1 MTGRAQSSALTPW
14 AGLFLGAAAWFA
26 HHQIG
31 SDANIWNCHAAGG
44 AFVVGVGVA
53 CGLVALGGG
62 VVSWMAQVPQDGDGR
77 QNRVFARIVGMTA
90 AGIFLL
96 AIAFQTLAG
105 VLVPACHR

>member
-44 AFVVGVGVA
+44 ALVVGVGVA
-53 CGLVALGGG
+53 CGLVTLGGG
-62 VVSWMAQVPQDGDGR
+62 VVSWMAQVQHGDGR

>member
-1 MTGRAQSSALTPW
+1 MTGRLQASALTPW

-26 HHQIG
+26 HQQIG
-31 SDANIWNCHAAGG
+31 SAANIWNCRAAGG
-44 AFVVGVGVA
+44 AFIVGVGLV

-62 VVSWMAQVPQDGDGR
+62 LVSWMAHVPQDDEAR
-77 QNRVFARIVGMTA
+77 QNRNFARIVGMTG
-90 AGIFLL
+90 AGVFLL